1 MVEAL
6 RPWLGP
12 EIMRSMGPLGELG
25 GKRLKRASW
34 TQLAGVP
41 FVITTHSL
49 PCSCSDD
56 VVVVVVVSHV
66 PSLRKADG
74 GT

>member
-12 EIMRSMGPLGELG
+12 EMMRSMGPLGESG
-25 GKRLKRASW
+25 GKRLKRPSW

-41 FVITTHSL
+41 FVITTHSFPFSSPSVEGL
-49 PCSCSDD
+49 
-56 VVVVVVVSHV
+56 VVSHV

>member
-1 MVEAL
+1 
-6 RPWLGP
+6 
-12 EIMRSMGPLGELG
+12 MGPLGELG

-41 FVITTHSL
+41 FVITTHSF
-49 PCSCSDD
+49 PSSCSVDD
-56 VVVVVVVSHV
+56 VVVVVVVVVSHV